1 MEWENKLYQ
10 LLLAKDEAA
19 AVVEDWAERGVES
32 DLRLRKAKTKGHIVI
47 ETRDVI
53 FASRIRQWHPSC
65 KVNIKEQQRDDLLHL
80 WHEVHRV
87 RVQSLP
93 GEGRGALLPPVQ
105 LRGGGARTL
114 QKAFGE
120 PKTRRT

>member
-19 AVVEDWAERGVES
+19 VVEDWAECGVES

-53 FASRIRQWHPSC
+53 FASRIREWHPSC
-65 KVNIKEQQRDDLLHL
+65 KVNIKDL
-80 WHEVHRV
+80 
-87 RVQSLP
+87 
-93 GEGRGALLPPVQ
+93 
-105 LRGGGARTL
+105 
-114 QKAFGE
+114 K
-120 PKTRRT
+120 

>member
-32 DLRLRKAKTKGHIVI
+32 DLRLRKAKTNGHIVI

-53 FASRIRQWHPSC
+53 FASCIRQWHPSC
-65 KVNIKEQQRDDLLHL
+65 KVNIKDL
-80 WHEVHRV
+80 
-87 RVQSLP
+87 
-93 GEGRGALLPPVQ
+93 
-105 LRGGGARTL
+105 
-114 QKAFGE
+114 K
-120 PKTRRT
+120 